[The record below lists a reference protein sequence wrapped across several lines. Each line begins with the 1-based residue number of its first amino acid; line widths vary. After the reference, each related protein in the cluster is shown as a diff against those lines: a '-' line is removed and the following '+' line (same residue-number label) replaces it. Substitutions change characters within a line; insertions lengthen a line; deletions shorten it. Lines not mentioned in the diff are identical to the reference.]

1 MDKIETFKL
10 IKSYCPECG
19 AFNISKGFDISG
31 EKYTYMKLRLK
42 CEKCGELSVIRS
54 KNTN

>member
-1 MDKIETFKL
+1 MDKEETFKL
-10 IKSYCPECG
+10 IKSYCPACG

-31 EKYTYMKLRLK
+31 EKYEYLKLRLK